1 MCRRT
6 ARRLLRLALA
16 VLVLV
21 PAADARENE
30 QASPVALGRHD
41 GALVAL
47 DGPPGPERLVRSAG
61 GRLVSA
67 RLRLWRLSGRAAA
80 RLVPRLE
87 RLGALRYAE
96 PEYERLHGIHFTDP
110 LAQPDIGWHLYA
122 VGAERVEQPAA
133 GFPITILDSGIDLG
147 HLDFAGRPDVQL
159 LNDQDTDYADLDE
172 YHGTLVSSTAAAAT
186 NGVGAEGIYSR
197 VALRVYDIRRP
208 TTTAIVR
215 GIEAAVAA
223 GPSVINLS
231 LGGPIPSR
239 AEQDAINV
247 ALRSGSLVVA
257 ASGNSYAEG
266 NPAQYPGAFP
276 HVLTVGAVDR
286 GLQTAGFS
294 SAGPFLDLVAPGV
307 DIPFSDPVDPDPARS
322 VTVSGTSLAAPI
334 VAAAA
339 AWLKTVRPDLG
350 PTQLAEVMRRSAR
363 DIGTPGFDPRNG
375 FGLLDLPAALVAATP
390 SVDPLEPND
399 DVDQVVTGR
408 LGRAHASVN
417 GATGRNTTLAAS
429 LDSAEDPHDVYRLV
443 VPAGRRLVVT
453 VSADA
458 NIRADLW
465 SARAIS
471 TAGDRGLRL
480 AASEGRAAA
489 RRQVAWTNR
498 GKRAVAVYLHV
509 EPGGRGLRPR
519 YTAAIRLIRARR

>member
-6 ARRLLRLALA
+6 ARRLLALALV

-21 PAADARENE
+21 PAAGARETD
-30 QASPVALGRHD
+30 QASPVGLARHD
-41 GALVAL
+41 AALIAL
-47 DGPPGPERLVRSAG
+47 DGPRGAERLVRSAG
-61 GRLVSA
+61 GTLVSA
-67 RLRLWRLSGRAAA
+67 RLRLWRLTGPAAA

-87 RLGALRYAE
+87 RMGALRYAE
-96 PEYERLHGIHFTDP
+96 PERERLEGIHFTDP

-133 GFPITILDSGIDLG
+133 GFPITIIDSGIDLA

-159 LNDQDTDYADLDE
+159 LNEQNTDYADLDE

-186 NGVGAEGIYSR
+186 NGVGAEGVYPR
-197 VALRVYDIRRP
+197 AALRVYDVRRP

-215 GIEAAVAA
+215 GLEAAVAA

-257 ASGNSYAEG
+257 SSGNSYGEG
-266 NPAQYPGAFP
+266 NPTQFPAAFP

-286 GLQTAGFS
+286 ALQTAGFS
-294 SAGPFLDLVAPGV
+294 SAGPFVDLVAPGV
-307 DIPFSDPVDPDPARS
+307 DIPFSDPVDPDPVRA

-339 AWLKTVRPDLG
+339 AWVKTVRPDLG
-350 PTQLAEVMRRSAR
+350 PLQLAEVLRRSAR
-363 DIGTPGFDPRNG
+363 DVGTQGFDSRNG

-390 SVDPLEPND
+390 PVDPLEPND

-408 LGRAHASVN
+408 FGRAHASVN
-417 GATGRNTTLAAS
+417 GASGRNATLTAS
-429 LDSAEDPHDVYRLV
+429 LDAAEDPHDVYRLV
-443 VPAGRRLVVT
+443 VPAGTRLVVT

-471 TAGDRGLRL
+471 IAAERSLRL

-498 GKRAVAVYLHV
+498 GRRAVAVYLHV

-519 YTAAIRLIRARR
+519 YTAAIRLVRARR